1 MNLVLGKLFASEE
14 AKQYAHSFTHQLS
27 EDPARGT
34 VLIEENGK
42 MVPVEQ
48 LSATFFNH
56 LLDQAHKH
64 AGFPVVDCVIA
75 VPVHFDQLQRQA
87 VLDAAKIAGFNVLSL
102 INSVSAAA
110 FLKTSTEA
118 SKLSELANF
127 IIYDAGAGGIS
138 ASVVTIDPN
147 AVVDGV
153 SARGMTV
160 KALAS
165 DSQLGGDLI
174 DDRIAA
180 FLRGK
185 FEAMHPGVE
194 IAPGKAMNKVQIE
207 AARIKRILNAN
218 DQVSVSLE
226 DLVDDLSMQIKVKR
240 EDLEAFLVDLSP
252 RFCAPI
258 EQVLK
263 TSGLDMSAIQAILM
277 IGGNSRHQFLLKSLK
292 AAFGGEKLSVT
303 LDPDEAVVK
312 GATMFGVKLH
322 PAFMMRPVH
331 FTDIYPAPVEVHYSS
346 LKGSVV
352 GGDLFAIAF
361 DPTDEKRLQL
371 FPAGSALS
379 TRKSLTLKHHDSI
392 VAELQSNGLTLARVI
407 VQDFNKVIEEAGK
420 VNVGLGP
427 VIGAKMRIPVQ
438 LTLSG
443 QVNIEAPVAV
453 IEYEK
458 KDEPKKEDKTEKKDE
473 QKDDSKK
480 DDSKKNDKAQ
490 EKSQEQDKNQEQNT
504 QNPNESDKNES
515 TDGKGSVKKITKIL
529 PLKYQIQSRVPGMTE
544 EAMKAVRAHIDEA
557 KAEEQ
562 KKVALAT
569 ARNDLEQ
576 LVYHLQGEA
585 SAQWFIDYSSKN
597 EKSNLKSALG
607 KASQLLNDGKKHDK
621 PEPFTKALT
630 ELKAIEGAVKDKQRE
645 FEGRQAAIDSF
656 NAVIHSATVFV
667 STTQSTLPE
676 ERPQTDAELKDL
688 SEEIHAAQKWLSD
701 LQKKQAGLAR
711 HDPPVLLI
719 ADMQKKAAEL
729 NKHANKLKS
738 KKMPVKPKPV
748 VEEKKESDEVIDE
761 TVSETTE
768 QAQQGEKPVE
778 QVDQSQ
784 KEPTDQQ
791 SQQVDETAQ
800 QQQSH
805 NESADKQAPQEEEFF
820 EHDEL

>member
-1 MNLVLGKLFASEE
+1 MVLGKLFASEE

-27 EDPARGT
+27 EDLARGT

-87 VLDAAKIAGFNVLSL
+87 VLDSAKIAGFNVLSL

-118 SKLSELANF
+118 SKLSEPSNF
-127 IIYDAGAGGIS
+127 IIYDAGAGGTS

-153 SARGMTV
+153 TARGMTV
-160 KALAS
+160 KALAC

-180 FLRGK
+180 FLRDK
-185 FEAMHPGVE
+185 FEAMHPGVQ
-194 IAPGKAMNKVQIE
+194 IMPGKAMNKVQIE

-240 EDLEAFLVDLSP
+240 EDIEALLVDLSP

-331 FTDIYPAPVEVHYSS
+331 FSDIYSAPVEVHYSS
-346 LKGSVV
+346 LKSPVP
-352 GGDLFAIAF
+352 GGDLFAITF
-361 DPTDEKRLQL
+361 DPLDEKQLQL
-371 FPAGSALS
+371 FPAGSVLS

-420 VNVGLGP
+420 INSHLGP
-427 VIGAKMRIPVQ
+427 VTGAKMRIPVQ

-443 QVNIEAPVAV
+443 QVAIEPPVAV
-453 IEYEK
+453 IEYET
-458 KDEPKKEDKTEKKDE
+458 KDEPKKDDKVQDKT
-473 QKDDSKK
+473 
-480 DDSKKNDKAQ
+480 
-490 EKSQEQDKNQEQNT
+490 QDKTQDNEQTT
-504 QNPNESDKNES
+504 QNQNESDKNES
-515 TDGKGSVKKITKIL
+515 TDGKGSIKKITKIL

-585 SAQWFIDYSSKN
+585 TAQWFIEYSSKN
-597 EKSNLKSALG
+597 EKSNLKSALS

-621 PEPFTKALT
+621 PEPFTKALA

-645 FEGRQAAIDSF
+645 FEGRQVAIDDF
-656 NAVIHSATVFV
+656 NAAIHSATVFV
-667 STTQSTLPE
+667 STSQSTLPE

-701 LQKKQAGLAR
+701 FQKKQAGLAR

-729 NKHANKLKS
+729 NKRTNKLKS
-738 KKMPVKPKPV
+738 KKMPVKVKQPV
-748 VEEKKESDEVIDE
+748 AEEKKESNEVIDE

-768 QAQQGEKPVE
+768 HVQQGEKPIEDVVE

-784 KEPTDQQ
+784 PGEKPADQ
-791 SQQVDETAQ
+791 SQEVEQ
-800 QQQSH
+800 QQ
-805 NESADKQAPQEEEFF
+805 PQEEIY